1 MCGVEEKFKGTQG
14 WLRAF
19 RARHGI
25 VFKCVSG
32 EERSA
37 PQDAVQGWRDQEMK
51 QVLSQYAPED
61 IFNADETALFFKLLP
76 ECTLAV
82 KNDNCKGGKKSK
94 ERISVLLCCN
104 MTGTAKLKPLVIGK
118 SRNPRAFKNVR
129 SLPVDYRWNQKAW
142 MTSAIFTEW
151 LLQLEKKMK
160 EQKRHIALILDNCSA
175 HCKVP
180 KMTYVTSA
188 ASSTELY
195 VGASTPR
202 PRHYSLAQVALPK
215 TDARENPRQHRSKSS
230 KTNEHRYPP
239 GH

>member
-1 MCGVEEKFKGTQG
+1 MQGMVECDVDPWYVGRAGTRAPKTRCLHSSSTRHSATHEEDQEKIQKQHENNEGSSARKRIRAANFEEVDKCVYRWLLEVRSKDIPISGPVLCAKAREFAVMCGVEEKLKGTQE

-37 PQDAVQGWRDQEMK
+37 PQDDVQGWRDQEMK

-129 SLPVDYRWNQKAW
+129 SLYA
-142 MTSAIFTEW
+142 A
-151 LLQLEKKMK
+151 
-160 EQKRHIALILDNCSA
+160 
-175 HCKVP
+175 
-180 KMTYVTSA
+180 TYA
-188 ASSTELY
+188 A
-195 VGASTPR
+195 
-202 PRHYSLAQVALPK
+202 
-215 TDARENPRQHRSKSS
+215 
-230 KTNEHRYPP
+230 
-239 GH
+239 